1 MQPHSSESGAL
12 PLISRLP
19 RGWVLRLGATAA
31 VGPLMVVWLAAVAVQ
46 AQRASASAG
55 VYTRA
60 QAGRGQALYE
70 QQCTD
75 CHQKDLSGGDR
86 GPALAGDSFLQAWV
100 DLSVADLFT
109 RIRTSMPVE
118 SPGSLTPQATS
129 DIVAFL
135 LQANDYPAGASELAS
150 DTTVL
155 ETIAIDR
162 AK

>member
-1 MQPHSSESGAL
+1 MQPHSSQPRARRL
-12 PLISRLP
+12 TSR
-19 RGWVLRLGATAA
+19 RGGWLLRFGATAA
-31 VGPLMVVWLAAVAVQ
+31 AGVLTVVWLAAVAVQ
-46 AQRASASAG
+46 AQRAVGAG
-55 VYTRA
+55 VYTLA
-60 QAGRGQALYE
+60 QAVRGRALYE
-70 QQCTD
+70 RQCAD

-129 DIVAFL
+129 DIVAFM

-150 DTTVL
+150 DLTVL